1 MKYFSTKTYG
11 PEVGLSAVFRQ
22 PLAKGHC
29 NMLHGY
35 ALAVSIAF
43 VADELDHRNWVQ
55 DFGGLK
61 EVKAFLQDTFDH
73 KLLIADD
80 DPMKDEL
87 CALGGLGL
95 ADPVILPAV
104 GCEAFADYIF
114 NWVSEWLYNR
124 QADPDLGEND
134 QRVKVWSVTVAE
146 HAGNS
151 ATRVAG

>member
-22 PLAKGHC
+22 PLAEGHC

-61 EVKAFLQDTFDH
+61 VVKEFLQDTFDH
-73 KLLIADD
+73 KLLIAAD

-114 NWVSEWLYNR
+114 AWVSEWLYHE
-124 QADPDLGEND
+124 QAEQAPFAPA